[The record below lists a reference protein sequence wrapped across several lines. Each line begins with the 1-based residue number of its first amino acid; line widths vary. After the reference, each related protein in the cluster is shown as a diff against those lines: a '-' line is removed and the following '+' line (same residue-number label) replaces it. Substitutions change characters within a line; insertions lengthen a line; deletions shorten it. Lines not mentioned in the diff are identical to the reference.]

1 MKKLDLDALSML
13 VAVAD
18 SGSFAAG
25 AAWVHRSPSAVS
37 MQIKGLEGL
46 LGKALFLRDTRNLE
60 LTAEGH
66 TLLGYARQMLAL
78 RDEAFAELTRP
89 AVTGRVS
96 IGVPDDYA
104 SSLLPPVLRTFSA
117 TYPRVEIQVIGRP
130 SHHIAQMVKD
140 NEVDLAVITRTKGC
154 PGVLLRME
162 PLVWAGSA
170 SNKSIWK
177 ERPLPLALFGEGS
190 TARAHALKAL
200 QQAKIP
206 YRMSYESPAVQGLVS
221 MVDAGLAIAPLAQCG
236 VPEHLVRLGAVEG
249 LPPLQ
254 PVEVVLSRSL
264 KSKRPPCDYFAEL
277 LVQQISN

>member
-25 AAWVHRSPSAVS
+25 AALVHRSPSAVS

-104 SSLLPPVLRTFSA
+104 SSLLPL
-117 TYPRVEIQVIGRP
+117 
-130 SHHIAQMVKD
+130 
-140 NEVDLAVITRTKGC
+140 C
-154 PGVLLRME
+154 C
-162 PLVWAGSA
+162 A
-170 SNKSIWK
+170 S
-177 ERPLPLALFGEGS
+177 F
-190 TARAHALKAL
+190 
-200 QQAKIP
+200 
-206 YRMSYESPAVQGLVS
+206 
-221 MVDAGLAIAPLAQCG
+221 
-236 VPEHLVRLGAVEG
+236 
-249 LPPLQ
+249 LPPI
-254 PVEVVLSRSL
+254 PVWKYKWLGDPVRTLH
-264 KSKRPPCDYFAEL
+264 KWSKTMKWIWL
-277 LVQQISN
+277 

>member
-25 AAWVHRSPSAVS
+25 AALVHRSPSAVS

-104 SSLLPPVLRTFSA
+104 SSLLPPVLRKFSA
-117 TYPRVEIQVIGRP
+117 TYPRVEIQVVGRP
-130 SHHIAQMVKD
+130 SPHIAKMVKD
-140 NEVDLAVITRTKGC
+140 NEVDLAVITRTRGC

-162 PLVWAGSA
+162 PLVWAGSP
-170 SNKSIWK
+170 SNRTIWK
-177 ERPLPLALFGEGS
+177 ERPLPLAVFGEGS

-206 YRMSYESPAVQGLVS
+206 YRMSYESPAVQGVRDQVCCVIRLPFQLFS
-221 MVDAGLAIAPLAQCG
+221 FSAFTSITSFIL
-236 VPEHLVRLGAVEG
+236 PERK
-249 LPPLQ
+249 P
-254 PVEVVLSRSL
+254 SRSSHSRASGIAARWL
-264 KSKRPPCDYFAEL
+264 RCSDR
-277 LVQQISN
+277 